1 MIKIKKSFVVV
12 QITLI
17 VFFASNV
24 FAGVDLA
31 AFLKKGVGAKAIAMG
46 GAFTSVADDP
56 SAIYWNPA
64 GLTKIQMYSI
74 STMGAMGTS
83 DKYPGLKDIIPTHQF
98 FAATLPLANVTDIF
112 GKAVFGIGYISSTMN
127 AIQHTDG
134 NANPLGGGLMSHT
147 DSIYY
152 LSMGYPI
159 FTGYNSLSVGASLKY
174 VSYEWSAIS
183 DSGSGMDLDAGVI
196 YSMGTLNFGAM
207 VTKGVEI
214 DNDKAPMTTK
224 FGVSNR
230 FKLGKKL
237 QLLGALD
244 LVQRQQE
251 PLLAN
256 LGGEFGIKEPLMF
269 DNFGINGLS
278 LRFGV
283 DGYAVENRYD
293 ISSSLNETV
302 GYNCGLGIDLYIA
315 NTYLQLDI
323 ALLSGN
329 MFEQSTKFSVNFYF

>member
-1 MIKIKKSFVVV
+1 MIKIKKLFIAV
-12 QITLI
+12 QII
-17 VFFASNV
+17 SVFFAASNV

-64 GLTKIQMYSI
+64 GLTKIQMYSF
-74 STMGAMGTS
+74 SAMGAMGES
-83 DKYPGLKDIIPTHQF
+83 DKYPGLKDVIPTHQF
-98 FAATLPLANVTDIF
+98 FAATMPLSNVTGIF
-112 GKAVFGIGYISSTMN
+112 GKSVIGIGYISSTMGG
-127 AIQHTDG
+127 IQHTSGDG
-134 NANPLGGGLMSHT
+134 TLLGTMNHT
-147 DSIYY
+147 DTAYY

-159 FTGYNSLSVGASLKY
+159 FTGYNSLSLGASLKY
-174 VSYEWSAIS
+174 ISYSFSDISA
-183 DSGSGMDLDAGVI
+183 SGSGMDLDAGVL

-278 LRFGV
+278 LRFGI